1 MDKLN
6 DKIVQLHGEN
16 QELKHEI
23 SVQNKIIEQLKNQVK

>member
-16 QELKHEI
+16 QELKYRV
-23 SVQNKIIEQLKNQVK
+23 SVQEKIIQQLKTQIR